1 MDDGPNPHPPQW
13 SDRHCRQ
20 CSCSWKGW
28 HGTWTNVSTNSCKS
42 PMNMD
47 LSSKRDKY
55 AVKQTSVVFFRCV
68 YDATG
73 AHPDPEKVS
82 GVHKMPAPK
91 TATKLQKFLGL
102 VTYLLP
108 FIPSCFSFTT
118 PYMGCWRKGT
128 EFICNTS
135 FQEAFNTVISL
146 LCKDTTLWYFNI
158 CKPVTIQVDTSQ
170 KGLGAALLQDGHPV
184 TFASKAFLPV

>member
-108 FIPSCFSFTT
+108 FIPSCFSSPHPTWVAEEKEQSSSAT
-118 PYMGCWRKGT
+118 PPFRKHSTQSYHCFARIPHCGT
-128 EFICNTS
+128 STS
-135 FQEAFNTVISL
+135 ASL
-146 LCKDTTLWYFNI
+146 SPSSWYIPKRPRCCPPSRWPPSYLC
-158 CKPVTIQVDTSQ
+158 
-170 KGLGAALLQDGHPV
+170 LQG
-184 TFASKAFLPV
+184 FLPV